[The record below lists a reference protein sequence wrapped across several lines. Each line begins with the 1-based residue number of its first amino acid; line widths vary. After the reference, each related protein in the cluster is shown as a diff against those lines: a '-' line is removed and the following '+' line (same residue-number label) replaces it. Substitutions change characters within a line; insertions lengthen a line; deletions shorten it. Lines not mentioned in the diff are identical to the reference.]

1 MKVSLQTSDRIAVVT
16 GAAGGIGG
24 AIAQRLARAG
34 MHVVVTDLS
43 VDAAQ
48 AVASGIAEEG
58 NAATAMMLD
67 VGNIEAIADFF
78 GRLDDEFGRCD
89 VLVNNAGVASLTP
102 FEQLPV
108 DAWRRT
114 FEINVTGPLALSQHA
129 VQRMKVRGW
138 GRIINIASTSGIRA
152 GSGRASYGTSK
163 TALIGLTRQIA
174 VELAIHGITVNAVA
188 PGPIE
193 TALARN
199 HSPAAREAYLRQV
212 PMKRYGTPE
221 EVAAAVAFFATD
233 DAAYVTGQTLAVDG
247 GFVVAGMLEA

>member
-1 MKVSLQTSDRIAVVT
+1 MKVSLHTGGRIAVVT
-16 GAAGGIGG
+16 GAAGGIGS
-24 AIAQRLARAG
+24 AIARRLARAG

-48 AVASGIAEEG
+48 AVASDIKEEG
-58 NAATAMMLD
+58 NAATAMTLD

-78 GRLDDEFGRCD
+78 VRLDEQFQRCD

-114 FEINVTGPLALSQHA
+114 FEINVTGPLALAQHA
-129 VQRMKVRGW
+129 VRRMKTHGW
-138 GRIINIASTSGIRA
+138 GRIVNIASTSGIRA
-152 GSGRASYGTSK
+152 GAGRAGYGTSK
-163 TALIGLTRQIA
+163 TALIGLTRQMA

-199 HSPAAREAYLRQV
+199 HSQAAREAYLRQV
-212 PMKRYGTPE
+212 PMKRYGMPE